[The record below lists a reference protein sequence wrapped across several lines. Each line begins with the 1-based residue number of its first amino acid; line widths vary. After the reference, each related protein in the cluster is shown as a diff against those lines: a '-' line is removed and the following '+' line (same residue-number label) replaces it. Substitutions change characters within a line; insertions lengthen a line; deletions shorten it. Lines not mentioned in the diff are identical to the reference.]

1 MSLEGKAESKVT
13 LKGSIVS
20 NTQVM
25 EALNELNTQMTEAL
39 AEHENKRNNP
49 HGVTC
54 AQINAA
60 PAGYG
65 LGGSGVPF
73 AVADID
79 NMKSN
84 GWFFGSSATGYKV
97 GNSTLYY
104 LFLRVDSWK
113 DGVGSSYV
121 LHTLHS
127 DGNEYKR
134 YCKNGTWSEW
144 YTKD

>member
-54 AQINAA
+54 SQINAA

-79 NMKSN
+79 NMKAN

-97 GNSTLYY
+97 GNLTLYY